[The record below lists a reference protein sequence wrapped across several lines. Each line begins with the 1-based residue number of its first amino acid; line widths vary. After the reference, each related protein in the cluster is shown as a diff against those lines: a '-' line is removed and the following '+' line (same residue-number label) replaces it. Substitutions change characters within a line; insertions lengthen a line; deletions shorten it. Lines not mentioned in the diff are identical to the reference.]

1 MKNSYV
7 VKVPQLKNDILK
19 LLNII
24 SDANLNEIARNGKHV
39 FERKRKLPLKA
50 VISFLTFRHGDVT
63 RNDIADVY
71 REVSGMDDSPSVTA
85 VLNRINDLDP
95 EVWAYI
101 QSRYVNEVYS
111 ADTTYKGYVLIAIDA
126 TLLTVPADDRTREA
140 FGGFLNTTVKK
151 TSDIMKPQAKLS
163 IAYDPLNKSTLD
175 YEIDRYDVSEIPMM
189 FKMLMRIA
197 PLLKDRKVILLM
209 DRYYPSLKLFKL
221 CELMGWNYIV
231 RAKSNFFKAER
242 APHQGEDD
250 FWICRSMKP
259 SDLKSIRKVDD
270 EARKLIGEDEDPVNI
285 RVVRHEM
292 SYILYKVNT
301 DKKWYSVEKSAE
313 AVYFT
318 NLPDDITAEEVAML
332 YSVFRWQVETE
343 FFRLKVHMNI
353 EQFNTHNPK
362 AIINEICGK
371 LFFSNLIGLVFQT
384 AQMNLES
391 REKNRDKPTKYEKKV
406 NFKNLLKLLYK
417 SDFIKAIC
425 SGKFSLR
432 RLRQLIIEAV
442 KSTVSVRRNRHF
454 QRWGKHYRNIPN
466 NRHRIDGRLDP
477 PVKSTKAGIISTNH

>member
-259 SDLKSIRKVDD
+259 SDLKSI
-270 EARKLIGEDEDPVNI
+270 
-285 RVVRHEM
+285 
-292 SYILYKVNT
+292 
-301 DKKWYSVEKSAE
+301 KKW
-313 AVYFT
+313 
-318 NLPDDITAEEVAML
+318 M
-332 YSVFRWQVETE
+332 
-343 FFRLKVHMNI
+343 M
-353 EQFNTHNPK
+353 
-362 AIINEICGK
+362 
-371 LFFSNLIGLVFQT
+371 
-384 AQMNLES
+384 
-391 REKNRDKPTKYEKKV
+391 
-406 NFKNLLKLLYK
+406 
-417 SDFIKAIC
+417 
-425 SGKFSLR
+425 
-432 RLRQLIIEAV
+432 
-442 KSTVSVRRNRHF
+442 
-454 QRWGKHYRNIPN
+454 KHAN
-466 NRHRIDGRLDP
+466 
-477 PVKSTKAGIISTNH
+477 

>member
-175 YEIDRYDVSEIPMM
+175 YEIDRYDVSEIPM
-189 FKMLMRIA
+189 

-301 DKKWYSVEKSAE
+301 DKVNTDKKWYSVEKSAE

-371 LFFSNLIGLVFQT
+371 LFFSNLIG
-384 AQMNLES
+384 
-391 REKNRDKPTKYEKKV
+391 KYEKKV

-417 SDFIKAIC
+417 SDFIKAVC
-425 SGKFSLR
+425 SGKFSLK

-477 PVKSTKAGIISTNH
+477 PLKSTNAGIMSSNH